1 LSATPTRSHY
11 GRTFS
16 VLAIATASYTLMQS
30 MTVPVMP
37 EIAHR
42 MDTSQATVTWVL
54 TAYLISASVFTPI
67 AGRLGDI
74 YGKKR
79 MFVWSLAALT
89 FGSILAAL
97 APTIGVLIFAR
108 VVLGVGGGVI
118 PLAFGIVRDEFPAHK
133 IGGAISVVSSLTAV
147 GFGAGVVIAGPI
159 VEGVG
164 YAWLFW
170 LPFFVCGL
178 TCLAAIKFVPES
190 PRLSAGRVA
199 FAPAILL
206 SAWLVCLLLGLSQA
220 PIWGWTSAK
229 VVALLVGA
237 VLLAVVWVRVELVV
251 DVPLIDMKMMRLPG
265 VWTTNMVAL
274 LVGIGMYASMGFI
287 PQFNQTPTDSGYGFG
302 ATITASGLITL
313 PSAFASFAG
322 GVWAMAISR
331 RLGAKQAVVYAALIG
346 VVGMAM
352 LGLMH
357 DEVWHV
363 IVANCLTG
371 FSTGLAYACMATV
384 IVDVV
389 RADQT
394 GVATGMNA
402 NIRTIG
408 GAIGSA
414 IMSSIVTASYLPNG
428 FPQESGYTVGFLVL
442 AGALLLAAI
451 VAMMIPNG
459 TSHQQKAGP
468 RVAS

>member
-1 LSATPTRSHY
+1 MSASTRSHY
-11 GRTFS
+11 WATFS
-16 VLAIATASYTLMQS
+16 VLSVATASYTLMQS

-37 EIAHR
+37 EIADR
-42 MDTSQATVTWVL
+42 MGTSQATVTWVL
-54 TAYLISASVFTPI
+54 TANLISASVFTPI

-79 MFVWSLAALT
+79 MLVWSLAALT
-89 FGSILAAL
+89 FGSFLAAI

-118 PLAFGIVRDEFPAHK
+118 PLGFGIVKDQFPPEK
-133 IGGAISVVSSLTAV
+133 TGGAISVVSSLTAV
-147 GFGAGVVIAGPI
+147 GFGAGVVLAGPI

-170 LPFFVCGL
+170 LPFIVCGL
-178 TCLAAIKFVPES
+178 TCLAAIAFVPES
-190 PRLSAGRVA
+190 PTRTSGRVA
-199 FAPAILL
+199 FAPAVLL
-206 SAWLVCLLLGLSQA
+206 SGWLVCLLLGLSQA
-220 PIWGWTSAK
+220 PTWGWTSAK
-229 VVALLVGA
+229 VLALMVAAL
-237 VLLAVVWVRVELVV
+237 LLAVVWVRVELLV
-251 DVPLIDMKMMRLPG
+251 DTPLIDMKMMRLPG
-265 VWTTNMVAL
+265 VWTTNLVAL

-287 PQFNQTPTDSGYGFG
+287 PQFNQTPSQSGYGFG
-302 ATITASGLITL
+302 ASITESGLLML
-313 PSAFASFAG
+313 PSAFASFVG
-322 GVWAMAISR
+322 GAYAMTLAR
-331 RLGAKQAVVYAALIG
+331 RLGAKHVVVYAALIG

-352 LGLMH
+352 LGLWH
-357 DEVWHV
+357 DEMWQVSF
-363 IVANCLTG
+363 ANALTG

-414 IMSSIVTASYLPNG
+414 VMSSIVTASYLTNG
-428 FPQESGYTVGFLVL
+428 FPKESGYTIGFMVL
-442 AGALLLAAI
+442 AGALLVAAI
-451 VAMMIPNG
+451 VAMMIPNVA
-459 TSHQQKAGP
+459 SHPQKAES
-468 RVAS
+468 RIAN